1 MALKNVW
8 HALRTAVGIT
18 ILVFILLVSGAGAAH
33 FDNYK
38 SEIFHGKEAAANEV
52 LVKFRAPTA
61 QVITNVERGEDV
73 DKTEYVGSAQ
83 IVRFHSKS
91 KNITTLIT
99 ELSARSDVEYVEP
112 NYIVHTMATP
122 NDDYFNQLWG
132 LQNTGQA
139 ILGVRG
145 IGGADISATSAWDVS
160 TGSKANVVA
169 VIDTGI
175 DYTHSDLAA
184 NVWTAPTAFNV
195 TIGGVKINCAAG
207 SHGFNAITHTCDP
220 QDDEG
225 HGTHVS
231 GTIGAVGNNSKGVV
245 GVNWNAS
252 IMGVKFL
259 DASGSGYASDA
270 IEAIEFVIQ
279 TKAFFGEAANVRVLS
294 NSWGGAGFDQSL
306 LDEIKR
312 ANSADMLFVAA
323 AGNSGSNNDNIAF
336 YPSNYDA
343 FNVVAVAATDNTDS
357 LAYFS
362 NYGSTTV
369 DLGAPDV
376 SILSTYPG
384 EYAYANGTSMATPHV
399 SGAAILI
406 LSKCTLNTTEL
417 KANILN
423 NVDPISSLAG
433 KTVTGGRLNINKAIR
448 ACSSRPSITG
458 FAPISP
464 VNNTGDQSRT
474 FNITVNQ
481 TVNVTWYINGTQVQ
495 FNESVTN
502 ANYTNTSA
510 SAGFWNITAIIN
522 NTNGIASQQWIWNVT
537 AATTHYNPPPDSV
550 TNLRNITYATT
561 HINWTWTDPKNE
573 DFAKVMVYLDGVY
586 KNDVLKGVQYYNA
599 IVSPGTYTIGT
610 RTVDINGNIN
620 TTMKTHTATT
630 ILPSVRFI
638 NGTVM
643 DSITKEML
651 SGVTVSTPGASTTSN
666 QTGFYSLTIASSTYP
681 ITATYDIRYYT
692 NSSLTISTVGSAVV
706 VQDIELI
713 KKPTGNITGTVK
725 QV

>member
-1 MALKNVW
+1 M
-8 HALRTAVGIT
+8 
-18 ILVFILLVSGAGAAH
+18 
-33 FDNYK
+33 YK
-38 SEIFHGKEAAANEV
+38 
-52 LVKFRAPTA
+52 R
-61 QVITNVERGEDV
+61 Q
-73 DKTEYVGSAQ
+73 
-83 IVRFHSKS
+83 
-91 KNITTLIT
+91 
-99 ELSARSDVEYVEP
+99 
-112 NYIVHTMATP
+112 
-122 NDDYFNQLWG
+122 
-132 LQNTGQA
+132 
-139 ILGVRG
+139 
-145 IGGADISATSAWDVS
+145 
-160 TGSKANVVA
+160 
-169 VIDTGI
+169 GI

-231 GTIGAVGNNSKGVV
+231 GTIGAVGNNSRGVV

-270 IEAIEFVIQ
+270 IDAIEFVIQ

-357 LAYFS
+357 LASFS

-369 DLGAPDV
+369 DLGAPGV

-384 EYAYANGTSMATPHV
+384 DYAYADGTSMATPHV

-406 LSKCTLNTTEL
+406 LSKCTLNTAEL

-423 NVDPISSLAG
+423 NVDPIFSLAG

-448 ACSSRPSITG
+448 ACNAAPSITG

-464 VNNTGDQSRT
+464 VNNTGGQSQT

-510 SAGFWNITAIIN
+510 SAGFWNITAIAN
-522 NTNGIASQQWIWNVT
+522 NTNGVASQQWIWNVT
-537 AATTHYNPPPDSV
+537 AAATHYNPPDSV
-550 TNLRNITYATT
+550 TNLRNTTYATT

-573 DFAKVMVYLDGVY
+573 GFDKVMVYLDGVY

-599 IVSPGTYTIGT
+599 TVSPGTYTIGT
-610 RTVDINGNIN
+610 RTVDIYGNIN

-666 QTGFYSLTIASSTYP
+666 QTGFYSLTVASGTYP